1 MVDCYNVTTWRSSAQ
16 NFNQLISACSIN
28 ILKLFHDIEWS
39 ISRVN
44 NITNNDNVKHLH
56 FEVNTNGKV
65 KDGQNNFLHC
75 NKQFA
80 FCCSKTSLTFY
91 LQHVD
96 SWNDL
101 SFCRKKVVIESVEH
115 YIFDRFSRFT

>member
-1 MVDCYNVTTWRSSAQ
+1 MVDCYNVTTWLSSAQ
-16 NFNQLISACSIN
+16 NFNQLISACSIS

-56 FEVNTNGKV
+56 LKLRNHFEVNANGKV
-65 KDGQNNFLHC
+65 KDGQNNCLHC
-75 NKQFA
+75 NKQLA
-80 FCCSKTSLTFY
+80 FCYSKTSLTFY

-96 SWNDL
+96 LWND
-101 SFCRKKVVIESVEH
+101 
-115 YIFDRFSRFT
+115 